1 MASRLRLGLAKLLG
15 SETPPPSPSPVEGR
29 AARTPPP
36 AVQHLAQPVGARLT
50 NNAEW
55 DGQAICQ
62 AAFDADAQA
71 AKAAWQMAW
80 PRSEEHTSELQSPNH
95 HVCRLL
101 LQK

>member
-71 AKAAWQMAW
+71 AVGAGHTMHIVH
-80 PRSEEHTSELQSPNH
+80 RSGCNRSLADPCKVVLQPGA
-95 HVCRLL
+95 
-101 LQK
+101 